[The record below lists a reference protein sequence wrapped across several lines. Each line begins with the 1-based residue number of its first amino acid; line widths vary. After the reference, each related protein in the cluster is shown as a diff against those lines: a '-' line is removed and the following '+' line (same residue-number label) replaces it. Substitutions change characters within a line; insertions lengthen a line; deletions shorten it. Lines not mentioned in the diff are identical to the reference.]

1 MSVLPSLDQQLQSAR
16 DASGEEFSISHIDT
30 CLSCYLQDHH
40 HRDGE
45 LLLGVYVDGNT
56 TIGDILRDLESEFNQ
71 MFLEDG
77 ERGGFNGDKASAAI
91 AKLKEDNKDR
101 LDTIFDSK
109 LETPSEDDED
119 MGESC
124 QAWFLIH
131 WNVPDDDEEES

>member
-1 MSVLPSLDQQLQSAR
+1 MDQQLR
-16 DASGEEFSISHIDT
+16 TIREESESDYVVTHIDT
-30 CLSCYLQDHH
+30 CLSSYLQDHH
-40 HRDGE
+40 NRDGE